1 MRDLPIL
8 GASEALI
15 TGSQVLLPGGD
26 VLPGRRES
34 VRPVQWS
41 AAVSGG
47 YSTDER
53 SVRSWQ

>member
-1 MRDLPIL
+1 MRDMPIF

-15 TGSQVLLPGGD
+15 AGSQVLRTGD

-47 YSTDER
+47 YSTDKR